1 MDITNHI
8 EPMMKKQPLEF
19 FEADSWRVRLA
30 VLLVDRLTKTVLL
43 VCGVSGL
50 VTLIKVYIGH

>member
-1 MDITNHI
+1 
-8 EPMMKKQPLEF
+8 MKKQPLEF
-19 FEADSWRVRLA
+19 FKTDSWRVRLI

-43 VCGVSGL
+43 VCGVSAL